1 MPTFM
6 VGHYVDADNKLKQI
20 KNIAEKTNHPNISVL
35 GMLYNKTKKE
45 VYCIVDAPNESAI
58 RNRYEYANMMYDF
71 IIPVEPIHTQDGQ
84 NREKFEIVGKL
95 ATNLAHDLRNPLTII
110 KNTLEIMETK
120 QDLQPKEMKSYYDRL
135 HSAADRISH
144 QIEDVLDFV
153 RATQTNFE
161 RHLLNE
167 ILESALDKI
176 VRPDTIKIVIPTNH
190 VYVMC
195 DFTKL
200 EVVFTNLITNSIQA
214 MNGAGQ
220 IEIKFLDDANN
231 TTIQISDTGCGIP
244 QDDLPKIFEPL
255 FTTKQTGTGLGLP
268 SCKQIVEQH
277 YGTIG
282 VSSAVGRGTVFN
294 ISLPKNR
301 FTSSH
306 LAKAELMPTR

>member
-6 VGHYVDADNKLKQI
+6 VVHYDADNKVKQI
-20 KNIAEKTNHPNISVL
+20 KTMMEKTSHPNISVL
-35 GMLYNKTKKE
+35 DMLYNKIKKE
-45 VYCIVDAPNESAI
+45 FYCIVDAPNESII
-58 RNRYEYANMMYDF
+58 RNYYECAKMMYDF
-71 IIPVEPIHTQDGQ
+71 ITPVEPIRTQSGQ
-84 NREKFEIVGKL
+84 NREKFEIIGKM
-95 ATNLAHDLRNPLTII
+95 ATNLTHDLRNPLAII

-120 QDLQPKEMKSYYDRL
+120 QELQPKEIKSYYDRM

-153 RATQTNFE
+153 RTTQTNFE

-176 VRPDTIKIVIPTNH
+176 TRPDTIKIVIPTNY
-190 VYVMC
+190 VYAMC

-214 MNGAGQ
+214 MNGVGQ
-220 IEIKFLDDANN
+220 IEIEFLDDALN
-231 TTIQISDTGCGIP
+231 TTIRISDTGCGIP

-277 YGTIG
+277 HGTIN
-282 VSSAVGRGTVFN
+282 VSSNVGRGTTFT
-294 ISLPKNR
+294 ISMPKNR
-301 FTSSH
+301 FTPSY
-306 LAKAELMPTR
+306 LTETELMQIR